1 MKDKNQNNNSLS
13 QKDKELLSFIGK
25 KLVQNDE
32 QWFKDNAINVKDTG
46 KYFVLNYDQIAAYVI
61 GVNEYN
67 KLTRGTVFDKSGNVV
82 SLPFKRF
89 FNYGE
94 EQADRLDFSKSQII
108 EKLDGSLLSVFF
120 DENNNPV
127 YNTRKMISSSEKDMS
142 LTSKALLGDDE
153 VNLMQ
158 EFGKYVKDVNFE
170 RAKKALGTNNVV
182 FIFEAI
188 TSKNKVVTSYAKDA
202 LGLYLIGCRIMDTL
216 EELTEEELDSVATLL
231 NVKRP
236 KIYSFTGNYKE
247 IKKMLDD
254 MDQFS
259 EDFEGFVVRQADK
272 RVKIKKDSY
281 LKLHKTI
288 GNISYKSILPIVLS
302 GETEELRAYQNS
314 PDAIKIIDD
323 IEDKLDK
330 LTLSIIDEWKRL
342 EEYTNIPGAGSKSA
356 KKQFVQAAK
365 EGDPRYFDFMMAIY
379 DGKIDIN
386 NMDVEVRRRLEGKSI
401 DKVLKLLRIKDDE
414 Q

>member
-1 MKDKNQNNNSLS
+1 MKEQNQDNNSLS
-13 QKDKELLSFIGK
+13 NKDKELLSFIGK

-67 KLTRGTVFDKSGNVV
+67 RLTRGTVFDKKGNIV

-94 EQADRLDFSKSQII
+94 EQADRLDFSKAQIV

-120 DENNNPV
+120 DENNKPV
-127 YNTRKMISSSEKDMS
+127 YNTRKMISSSEKDMAV
-142 LTSKALLGDDE
+142 TSKSFTSDE
-153 VNLMQ
+153 EVSLMK
-158 EFGKYVKDVNFE
+158 EFGKYVKQVNFQD
-170 RAKKALGTNNVV
+170 AKDVLGTNNVV

-188 TSKNKVVTSYAKDA
+188 TSKNKVVTSYTADA

-216 EELTEEELDSVATLL
+216 EELSEEELDEIAKYL

-247 IKKMLDD
+247 IKKMLDE

-259 EDFEGFVVRQADK
+259 EDFEGFVVRQANK

-288 GNISYKSILPIVLS
+288 GNVSYKSILPIVLT

-314 PDAIKIIDD
+314 PDATRIIDD

-330 LTLSIIDEWKRL
+330 LTLDVIDEWNKL
-342 EEYTNIPGAGSKSA
+342 KDYVNIPGAGSKSA

-365 EGDPRYFDFMMAIY
+365 EGDPRMFDFMMAIY
-379 DGKIDIN
+379 DGKIDIKN
-386 NMDVEVRRRLEGKSI
+386 IDVEVRKRLEGKSI
-401 DKVLKLLRIKDDE
+401 DKVLRLLRIKDDE